1 MLISNS
7 GAATWR
13 SLVGDLIGEFVVE
26 GAERAQKEVAYESLE
41 PRNAAESLR
50 QFVGVVVDLR
60 GRQVGRPEA
69 ADQQRQEQV
78 QHLKTK
84 KKKEKKIKRNA
95 EASNCHQEMISHNL
109 CSKKMIKNIPPRLG
123 LSSSPREKSYG
134 PC

>member
-26 GAERAQKEVAYESLE
+26 GAERAQKEVAYESFE
-41 PRNAAESLR
+41 PGNTAESLR

-78 QHLKTK
+78 QHLKK
-84 KKKEKKIKRNA
+84 KTI
-95 EASNCHQEMISHNL
+95 
-109 CSKKMIKNIPPRLG
+109 NIRL
-123 LSSSPREKSYG
+123 LNRII
-134 PC
+134 